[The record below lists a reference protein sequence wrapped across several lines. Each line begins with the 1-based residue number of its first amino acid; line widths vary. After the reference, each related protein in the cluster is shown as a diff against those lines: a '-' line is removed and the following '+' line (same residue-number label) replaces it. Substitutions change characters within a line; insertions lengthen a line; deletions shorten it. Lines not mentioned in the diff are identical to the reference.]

1 MRIFGFR
8 LNWLALALVIGL
20 AGCSEPETT
29 PPPPIRPVLSL
40 VASTAPLQTNGYAGS
55 IEPRFTTDLAFRV
68 LGRLVARDVDVGD
81 EVKVGQRVA
90 AIDPLT
96 QELGVRAAQ
105 GDLSK
110 AQAQLE
116 SAASSEARKRELLAR
131 NVGTQADVDQ
141 AEQARQAADAAVT
154 QARSALAKARELLG
168 YTQIV
173 SDMDGVVT
181 SVAAEIGQQVPAG
194 QTVMTVA
201 RVDVREAVVD
211 IPEGDARLLDAGAPF
226 SVALQIDPSVTA
238 KGRIREIA
246 PEFDAR
252 TGTRRIKITLANSP
266 TAFRVGTTI
275 TATPVETD
283 KGALRLP
290 RSAVLEK
297 DGKRFV
303 WVLTP
308 KDDGPA
314 TKVAAPKDAG
324 APAPASGTAISGQAA
339 RGQAT
344 VSLHE
349 IEVADPQNRML
360 SVTKGLQPGAR
371 VVSAGVHSLT
381 EGQTVKLGEGLE
393 L

>member
-1 MRIFGFR
+1 MSIFGSR
-8 LNWLALALVIGL
+8 IPWLMASLVIGL
-20 AGCSEPETT
+20 AGCSDSETT

-40 VASTAPLQTNGYAGS
+40 VASTTPLQTNGYAGS

-81 EVKVGQRVA
+81 EVKAGQRVA

-96 QELGVRAAQ
+96 QELSVRAAQ

-116 SAASSEARKRELLAR
+116 NAASSEARKRELLAR

-141 AEQARQAADAAVT
+141 AEQARQAADATVT
-154 QARSALAKARELLG
+154 QARSTLAKAREQLG

-211 IPEGDARLLDAGAPF
+211 IPEGEARLLDAGAPF

-252 TGTRRIKITLANSP
+252 TGTRRIKITLDNPPA
-266 TAFRVGTTI
+266 AFRVGTTI
-275 TATPVETD
+275 TATPVETG

-303 WVLTP
+303 WLLTP
-308 KDDGPA
+308 KGARAEASP
-314 TKVAAPKDAG
+314 DAM
-324 APAPASGTAISGQAA
+324 SSVD
-339 RGQAT
+339 AT
-344 VSLHE
+344 VSLHQ
-349 IEVADPQNRML
+349 IEVADPQDAVL
-360 SVTKGLQPGAR
+360 SVTKGLQPGVR
-371 VVSAGVHSLT
+371 IVSAGVHSLT
-381 EGQTVKLGEGLE
+381 EGQTVKLGEGLK

>member
-1 MRIFGFR
+1 MSIFGSR
-8 LNWLALALVIGL
+8 IPWLMAPLVIGL
-20 AGCSEPETT
+20 AGCSDSETT

-40 VASTAPLQTNGYAGS
+40 VASTTPLQTNGYAGS

-81 EVKVGQRVA
+81 EVKAGQRVA

-96 QELGVRAAQ
+96 QELSVRAAQ

-116 SAASSEARKRELLAR
+116 NAASSEARKRELLAR

-141 AEQARQAADAAVT
+141 AEQARQAADATVT
-154 QARSALAKARELLG
+154 QARSTLAKAREQLG

-211 IPEGDARLLDAGAPF
+211 IPEGEARLLDSGAPF
-226 SVALQIDPSVTA
+226 GVALQIDPSVTA

-252 TGTRRIKITLANSP
+252 TGTRRIKITLDSP
-266 TAFRVGTTI
+266 PAAFRVGTTI
-275 TATPVETD
+275 TATPVETG

-308 KDDGPA
+308 RGDGAEASP
-314 TKVAAPKDAG
+314 DAM
-324 APAPASGTAISGQAA
+324 SSVE
-339 RGQAT
+339 AT
-344 VSLHE
+344 VSLHQ
-349 IEVADPQNRML
+349 IEVADPQDAVL
-360 SVTKGLQPGAR
+360 SVTKGLQPGVR
-371 VVSAGVHSLT
+371 IVSAGVHSLT
-381 EGQTVKLGEGLE
+381 EGQTVKLGEGLK